1 MTHPH
6 THAPTFEPR
15 GLTDPIDGDLMAWLE
30 QSACAGTW
38 VVRLPEGTLAIS
50 AQLARFLAWP
60 PEASLPVGVPGS
72 CESALAF
79 YAPAFQDRMAD
90 VLRACATT
98 GTPFDEDVQAIT
110 ANGELRWARSC
121 GRALRDVAGTVICVQ
136 GVLHDL
142 TEKKLAERASN
153 AVTLRL
159 SSTLASLTEA
169 FVTLDWNG
177 RITFVNPEGERLLR
191 HKTSA
196 LAGQLLWQVLRAEP
210 PPGTLAP
217 PAAGSLQTLFHD
229 VLRTG
234 LTQEAEEFDTQLG
247 KWLALRVHPFVDGAA
262 VYLRDVTHLRQSQE
276 QLLLLQTCVS
286 QLNDMV
292 IITEA
297 GPLNAPGPRIVFVND
312 AFERRTG
319 YTRGEVLGRSP
330 RLLQGERTQQ
340 PELDRLREA
349 LGSQQ
354 PVRVEL
360 INYTKH
366 GEPYWVE
373 LEIVPVDYFRRGL
386 THWVAVAR
394 DISERKATDDKIEWL
409 AFYDTLTKLPNR
421 QMLMARLERLL
432 ATSGAATPPAAA
444 TVAPTPQQ
452 TAAEPPSHEPPQ
464 FAATMPGTADF
475 APTQPGIAT
484 PSAPE
489 SNRRQRTA
497 RGAAL
502 NISALMF
509 IDLDHFKILND
520 TQGHDIG
527 DLLLQKVALRL
538 ASCVRLNDTV
548 ARLGGDEFVV
558 MLDNLGSDED
568 SESASP
574 PDPESALHKARVVG
588 EKIVAALGEPFDLAG
603 YLHYNTCSVGITL
616 FGTQPITLSDVLKQ
630 ADLAMYQAKAAGRN
644 GMCFFDPAM
653 QSLAISNAALTSDVR
668 RGLREGEFELYYQPQ
683 VGRDGRMFG
692 VEALLR
698 WQHPER
704 GMVNPDDFIPQAEE
718 SGLIMPLGEW
728 VLQTACEQLAAWG
741 KRAETERLSIAINV
755 SMRQFRHPEFVEQVL
770 AVISQTGIRAHR
782 LKLELTESLLAT
794 GLDVTI
800 AKMGR
805 LKDAGVTLS
814 IDDFG
819 IGYSAL
825 SYLKYLPLDQLKIDR
840 SFVKDVLTDP
850 NDAAIART
858 IIGLAQSLGLGVV
871 AEGVETEEQ
880 RAFLAKH
887 GCDCYQGWLFCKA
900 LPINKLEDF
909 MRVIWHAELLV

>member
-1 MTHPH
+1 MP
-6 THAPTFEPR
+6 EPASS
-15 GLTDPIDGDLMAWLE
+15 DLLAWLE
-30 QSACAGTW
+30 QSARAGTW
-38 VVRLPEGTLAIS
+38 TLSLPDGQLTIS
-50 AQLARFLAWP
+50 AQLARLLAWP
-60 PEASLPVGVPGS
+60 PGASPPVGVAGT

-79 YAPAFQDRMAD
+79 YAPPFRNRMD
-90 VLRACATT
+90 QVLQACAQHA
-98 GTPFDEDVQAIT
+98 TPFDEEVQAIT
-110 ANGELRWARSC
+110 ANGELRWVRSC
-121 GRALRDVAGTVICVQ
+121 GRALRGATGAVDRVQ

-142 TEKKLAERASN
+142 TEKKLAEQASQ

-169 FVTLDWNG
+169 FATLDWEG
-177 RITFVNPEGERLLR
+177 RFTYINPEGERLLR
-191 HKTSA
+191 HKAST
-196 LAGQLLWQVLRAEP
+196 LAGQPVWRVLRGARP
-210 PPGTLAP
+210 SDPLSQANASPDSG
-217 PAAGSLQTLFHD
+217 LQALFED

-234 LTQEAEEFDTQLG
+234 LTQELEEFDLRLN
-247 KWLALRVHPFVDGAA
+247 KWLAVRVHPFADGVAI
-262 VYLRDVTHLRQSQE
+262 YLRDVSATRQSQE
-276 QLLLLQTCVS
+276 QLLLLQTS
-286 QLNDMV
+286 IAKLNDMV

-297 GPLNAPGPRIVFVND
+297 GPLDAPGPRIVFVND

-319 YTRGEVLGRSP
+319 YTRSEVLGRNP
-330 RLLQGERTQQ
+330 RLLQGKRTQRPQ
-340 PELDRLREA
+340 LDRVREA
-349 LGSQQ
+349 LQSQQ

-394 DISERKATDDKIEWL
+394 DISERKAAEDEIEGL
-409 AFYDTLTKLPNR
+409 AFYDALTELPNR
-421 QMLMARLERLL
+421 QMLMARLERAL
-432 ATSGAATPPAAA
+432 ATTSEAAPTSTATPATPAPLRQV
-444 TVAPTPQQ
+444 T
-452 TAAEPPSHEPPQ
+452 EPPSHEPPQ
-464 FAATMPGTADF
+464 FADTIPGSTDF
-475 APTQPGIAT
+475 APTQPGPTAPLQPLGRNRRKPT
-484 PSAPE
+484 APE
-489 SNRRQRTA
+489 
-497 RGAAL
+497 AAPTT
-502 NISALMF
+502 SALMF

-520 TQGHDIG
+520 TLGHATG

-538 ASCVRLNDTV
+538 ASCVRLSDTV

-558 MLDNLGSDED
+558 MLENLGGDED
-568 SESASP
+568 SEATSQ
-574 PDPESALHKARVVG
+574 PDPDSALHKARVVG
-588 EKIVAALGEPFDLAG
+588 EKIVASLSEPFDLAG
-603 YLHYNTCSVGITL
+603 HQHHCTCSVGITL

-644 GMCFFDPAM
+644 GVCFFDPAM
-653 QSLAISNAALTSDVR
+653 QSLAISNAALTSDMR
-668 RGLREGEFELYYQPQ
+668 RGLREGEFELFYQPQ

-698 WQHPER
+698 WQHPEH
-704 GMVNPDDFIPQAEE
+704 GMVTPDDFIPQAEE
-718 SGLIMPLGEW
+718 SGLIMPLGQW
-728 VLQTACEQLAAWG
+728 VLQTACEQLATWG
-741 KRAETERLSIAINV
+741 QRPETEKLSIAINV

-770 AVISQTGIRAHR
+770 GMIAQTGIRAHR

-794 GLDVTI
+794 GLEITI

-840 SFVKDVLTDP
+840 AFVKDVLTDP

-887 GCDCYQGWLFCKA
+887 GCECYQGWLFCKA
-900 LPINKLEDF
+900 LPIDKLEAF

>member
-1 MTHPH
+1 M
-6 THAPTFEPR
+6 E
-15 GLTDPIDGDLMAWLE
+15 WLE
-30 QSACAGTW
+30 QSARAGTW
-38 VVRLPEGTLAIS
+38 AVDLPEGNLTIS
-50 AQLARFLAWP
+50 NQLARFLAWP
-60 PEASLPVGVPGS
+60 PGTLLPLGEPGS
-72 CESALAF
+72 GASALTF
-79 YAPAFQDRMAD
+79 YAPSFRDRMAE
-90 VLRACATT
+90 VLQECVKNAS
-98 GTPFDEDVQAIT
+98 PFDEEVQAIT
-110 ANGELRWARSC
+110 ANGELRWARAC
-121 GRALRDVAGTVICVQ
+121 GRALRDAVGTVTCVQ

-142 TEKKLAERASN
+142 TEKKLAEQMSL

-159 SSTLASLTEA
+159 NSTLASMTEA
-169 FVTLDWNG
+169 FATLDGEG
-177 RITFVNPEGERLLR
+177 RFTYVNPEGERLLQ
-191 HKTSA
+191 HKASTMVGQPVWQTLRGAHPPHQPGPADSA
-196 LAGQLLWQVLRAEP
+196 AMDG
-210 PPGTLAP
+210 
-217 PAAGSLQTLFHD
+217 LQALFHD

-234 LTQEAEEFDTQLG
+234 LTQELEEFDSRLG
-247 KWLALRVHPFVDGAA
+247 KWLAVRVHPLADGVAI
-262 VYLRDVTHLRQSQE
+262 YLRDVSHSRQSQE
-276 QLLLLQTCVS
+276 QLLLLQTS
-286 QLNDMV
+286 IAQLNDIV

-319 YTRGEVLGRSP
+319 YTRSEVLGRSP
-330 RLLQGERTQQ
+330 RLLQGKRTQR
-340 PELDRLREA
+340 PELDRVREA
-349 LGSQQ
+349 LKLLQ

-366 GEPYWVE
+366 GEPFWVE

-386 THWVAVAR
+386 THWIAVAR
-394 DISERKATDDKIEWL
+394 DISERKAAEDEIEGL
-409 AFYDTLTKLPNR
+409 AFYDALTELPNR
-421 QMLMARLERLL
+421 QMLMVRLERAL
-432 ATSGAATPPAAA
+432 ATNSAATPPAAA
-444 TVAPTPQQ
+444 
-452 TAAEPPSHEPPQ
+452 PPS
-464 FAATMPGTADF
+464 TL
-475 APTQPGIAT
+475 TQPGMTAT
-484 PSAPE
+484 PQPPDR
-489 SNRRQRTA
+489 NRRKSTA
-497 RGAAL
+497 AAAGL
-502 NISALMF
+502 ITSALMF

-520 TQGHDIG
+520 TLGHDTG

-538 ASCVRLNDTV
+538 AGCVRLSDTV

-558 MLDNLGSDED
+558 MLENLGGDEEGD
-568 SESASP
+568 TTSP
-574 PDPESALHKARVVG
+574 PDPDSALHKARVVG
-588 EKIVAALGEPFDLAG
+588 EKIVASLSEPFDLAG
-603 YLHYNTCSVGITL
+603 HQHHCTCSVGITL

-644 GMCFFDPAM
+644 GVCFFDPAM
-653 QSLAISNAALTSDVR
+653 QSLAISNAALTSDMR
-668 RGLREGEFELYYQPQ
+668 RGLREGEFELFYQPQ
-683 VGRDGRMFG
+683 VGGDGRMFG

-698 WQHPER
+698 WNNPKR
-704 GMVNPDDFIPQAEE
+704 GLVTPDDFIPQAEE

-741 KRAETERLSIAINV
+741 KRPETEKLSIAINV

-770 AVISQTGIRAHR
+770 GMIAQTGIRAHR

-794 GLDVTI
+794 GLEITI

-825 SYLKYLPLDQLKIDR
+825 FYLKYLPLDQLKIDR
-840 SFVKDVLTDP
+840 AFVKDVLTDP

-900 LPINKLEDF
+900 LPIDKLEAF

>member
-1 MTHPH
+1 M
-6 THAPTFEPR
+6 E
-15 GLTDPIDGDLMAWLE
+15 WLE
-30 QSACAGTW
+30 QSARAGTW
-38 VVRLPEGTLAIS
+38 AVGLPEGNLAIS
-50 AQLARFLAWP
+50 DQLARFLAWP
-60 PEASLPVGVPGS
+60 PEALLPLGVAGS
-72 CESALAF
+72 CTSALVF
-79 YAPAFQDRMAD
+79 YAPPFRDRMAV
-90 VLRACATT
+90 VLQECVKNA
-98 GTPFDEDVQAIT
+98 TPFDEEVQAIT
-110 ANGELRWARSC
+110 ANGELRWARAC
-121 GRALRDVAGTVICVQ
+121 GRALRDAVGTVTCVQ

-142 TEKKLAERASN
+142 TEKKLAEQMSL

-159 SSTLASLTEA
+159 NSTLASMTEA
-169 FVTLDWNG
+169 FATLDWEG
-177 RITFVNPEGERLLR
+177 RFTYVNPEGERLLQ
-191 HKTSA
+191 HKASTMVGQPVWEMLRGAHPPHQPGPADSA
-196 LAGQLLWQVLRAEP
+196 AMDG
-210 PPGTLAP
+210 
-217 PAAGSLQTLFHD
+217 LQALFHD

-234 LTQEAEEFDTQLG
+234 LTQELEEFDSRLG
-247 KWLALRVHPFVDGAA
+247 KSLAVRVHPFADGVAI
-262 VYLRDVTHLRQSQE
+262 YLRDVSHSRQSQE
-276 QLLLLQTCVS
+276 QLLLLQTS
-286 QLNDMV
+286 IAQLNDIV

-319 YTRGEVLGRSP
+319 YTRSEVLGRSP
-330 RLLQGERTQQ
+330 RLLQGKRTQR
-340 PELDRLREA
+340 PELDRVREA
-349 LGSQQ
+349 LKLLQ

-366 GEPYWVE
+366 GEPFWVE

-386 THWVAVAR
+386 THWIAVAR
-394 DISERKATDDKIEWL
+394 DISERKAAEDEIEGL
-409 AFYDTLTKLPNR
+409 AFYDALTELPNR
-421 QMLMARLERLL
+421 QMLMVRLERAL
-432 ATSGAATPPAAA
+432 ATNSAATPPAGAPPS
-444 TVAPTPQQ
+444 TPTPWHI
-452 TAAEPPSHEPPQ
+452 AEPPSHEPPQ
-464 FAATMPGTADF
+464 FGDTVPGSQDF
-475 APTQPGIAT
+475 APTQPGMTAT
-484 PSAPE
+484 PQPPDR
-489 SNRRQRTA
+489 NRRKSTA
-497 RGAAL
+497 PAAGL
-502 NISALMF
+502 ITSALMF

-520 TQGHDIG
+520 TLGHDTG

-538 ASCVRLNDTV
+538 AGCVRLSDTV

-558 MLDNLGSDED
+558 MLENLGGDEEGD
-568 SESASP
+568 TTSP
-574 PDPESALHKARVVG
+574 PDPDSALHKARVVG
-588 EKIVAALGEPFDLAG
+588 EKIVASLSEPFDLAG
-603 YLHYNTCSVGITL
+603 HQHHCTCSVGITL

-644 GMCFFDPAM
+644 GVCFFDPAM
-653 QSLAISNAALTSDVR
+653 QSLAISNAALTSDMR
-668 RGLREGEFELYYQPQ
+668 RGLREGEFELFYQPQ
-683 VGRDGRMFG
+683 VGGDGRMFG

-698 WQHPER
+698 WKNPKR
-704 GMVNPDDFIPQAEE
+704 GMVTPDDFIPQAEE

-741 KRAETERLSIAINV
+741 KRPETEKLSIAINV

-770 AVISQTGIRAHR
+770 GMIAQTGIRAHR

-794 GLDVTI
+794 GLEITI

-825 SYLKYLPLDQLKIDR
+825 FYLKYLPLDQLKIDR
-840 SFVKDVLTDP
+840 AFVKDVLTDP

-900 LPINKLEDF
+900 LPIDKLEAF